1 MGSRGLDSPTRR
13 KRENIKYVRLILSL
27 WAGLQS
33 LHSHTPSE
41 FSVHL
46 S

>member
-1 MGSRGLDSPTRR
+1 MKD
-13 KRENIKYVRLILSL
+13 VRLILSL

-33 LHSHTPSE
+33 LRSHTRNE